1 MKVFGVLLLA
11 AVLVLASVVVLG
23 VFASGGW

>member
-11 AVLVLASVVVLG
+11 AVLVLASVVIPG